1 MNLLLIK
8 KLLNRLLY
16 IGLYVVFQFVLPQFS
31 VAQVRPERTAQ
42 FPLDSVQNGKGI
54 WAQYQEL
61 KSTKRSYDFYIK
73 NKKYHGLIYR
83 LPRGNVFKQDEVIL
97 SVPDYQINEL
107 SVYGYDSLTGISN
120 LLIKY
125 GDEIKA
131 REYTSPSRA
140 IQQAISM
147 QKYSHLCVLYGRP
160 GNIPQLPL
168 LLWELDDYLQ
178 YWKRIELGYGILF
191 GLLATYLLFIFLAF
205 IQNKKSLYLLFFLWI
220 SVYGLYYF
228 ISSGFLK
235 FYVFPEM
242 EELFSTIRLILV
254 VFGLYSMSEFAL
266 IHYGERKNMKFF
278 VWFWYLIIA
287 ITVVLNSYNF
297 YSSENIYKGYE
308 SQFVWLV
315 RAFVIVFLVENIYLP
330 IRHYRKTGK
339 VSYLTYVLFFSS
351 LHFFIYLYQT
361 MFISDV
367 NFDKYI
373 LGVSGLFVFEII
385 SIAMGI
391 SVYTIWQKNKNIE
404 LIKLKGQ
411 IQQKMNL
418 VGYKMRELERKK
430 IASELHDDILNRL
443 SMLLSL
449 HRENLLTD
457 VEITKN
463 LDEVS
468 MDIKEYA
475 KGLFPVWVNQR
486 PLNELINDYF
496 VEYLRVNNVRLKLY
510 IGATIDSLQTIQKLQ
525 LFRLLQ
531 EFVKNAIVHG
541 NPSEI
546 EFSAVENQENQ
557 ILATLKENGKGY
569 QMESVKKGFG
579 SLSVETRVNSLG
591 GEIVVF
597 SAEGQGVQ
605 WEVVFP
611 RELITK
617 SASLRTS
624 EPAF

>member
-510 IGATIDSLQTIQKLQ
+510 IGDTVDSLQTIQKLQ

>member
-266 IHYGERKNMKFF
+266 IHYGERKSMKFF

-411 IQQKMNL
+411 IQRKMNL

-510 IGATIDSLQTIQKLQ
+510 IGDTVDSLQTIQKLQ

>member
-266 IHYGERKNMKFF
+266 IHYGERKSMKFF

-510 IGATIDSLQTIQKLQ
+510 IGDTVDSLQTIQKLQ

-617 SASLRTS
+617 SASLQTS

>member
-617 SASLRTS
+617 SASLQTS

>member
-266 IHYGERKNMKFF
+266 IHYGERKSMKFF

-510 IGATIDSLQTIQKLQ
+510 IGDTVDSLQTIQKLQ

>member
-16 IGLYVVFQFVLPQFS
+16 IGLYVVFQFVLPHFS

-107 SVYGYDSLTGISN
+107 SVYGCDSLTGISN

-411 IQQKMNL
+411 IQRKMNL

-510 IGATIDSLQTIQKLQ
+510 IGDTVDSLQTIQKLQ

>member
-168 LLWELDDYLQ
+168 LLWELVDYLQ

-617 SASLRTS
+617 SASLQTS